1 MSEVEVLKGWGRDAA
16 ARRKWLKIWEKVGA
30 RILML
35 PEWMQTILLED
46 VNTAV
51 ENRLAVMEMIL
62 KARRKP

>member
-16 ARRKWLKIWEKVGA
+16 VRRKWLKVWEKVGA

-51 ENRLAVMEMIL
+51 ENRLSVMEMIL
-62 KARRKP
+62 KARK